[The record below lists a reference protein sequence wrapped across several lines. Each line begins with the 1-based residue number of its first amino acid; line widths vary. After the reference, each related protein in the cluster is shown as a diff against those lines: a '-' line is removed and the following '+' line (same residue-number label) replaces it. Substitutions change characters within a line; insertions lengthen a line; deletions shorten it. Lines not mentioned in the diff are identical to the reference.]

1 VSEAIAK
8 LGLLRF
14 KGPTPDAFTFRQAFQ
29 PTDAAQP
36 AQPFAFDDECPDT

>member
-14 KGPTPDAFTFRQAFQ
+14 KGPT
-29 PTDAAQP
+29 DAAQP
-36 AQPFAFDDECPDT
+36 AQPYAFDDECPDT